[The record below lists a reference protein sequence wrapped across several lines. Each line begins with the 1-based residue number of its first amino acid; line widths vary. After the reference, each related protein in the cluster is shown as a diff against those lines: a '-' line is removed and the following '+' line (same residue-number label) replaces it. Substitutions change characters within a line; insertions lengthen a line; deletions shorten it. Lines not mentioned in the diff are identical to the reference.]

1 MNMATAEQHREI
13 SIQFLDH
20 AEDELRK
27 GDFLQASEKA
37 WGAVSHY
44 VNSVARQRNWPLG
57 SHKRL
62 IENANKLIDKDPG
75 NASHKRRLLRS
86 IEALHANF
94 YQAHLDEVSVGEGI
108 EDAKELIRTLDD
120 LNSTQTYRR
129 RPGSL
134 NRALS
139 FLIRLT

>member
-1 MNMATAEQHREI
+1 MATAEQHREI

-37 WGAVSHY
+37 GGAVSHY

-62 IENANKLIDKDPG
+62 IENANKLIDKDPA

-94 YQAHLDEVSVGEGI
+94 YQAHLDEVLVGEGI
-108 EDAKELIRTLDD
+108 EEAKELIRTLED
-120 LNSTQTYRR
+120 LNSDT
-129 RPGSL
+129 
-134 NRALS
+134 
-139 FLIRLT
+139 